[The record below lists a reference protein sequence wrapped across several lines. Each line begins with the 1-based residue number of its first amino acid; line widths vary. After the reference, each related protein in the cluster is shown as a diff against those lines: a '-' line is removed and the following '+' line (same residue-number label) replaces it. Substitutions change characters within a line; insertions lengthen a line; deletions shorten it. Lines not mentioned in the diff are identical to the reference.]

1 MKALRRLLALAILV
15 CAALPAGAYAAEF
28 NVNTSSS
35 LRFSPTPLTIAP
47 GDTVVFHNA
56 DGGTHNV
63 HFADGAFTQP
73 GTPSPSWPAR
83 VARTFPT
90 AGTFDYHCDQHQ
102 SFGMEGVVTVTTN
115 PPPSVTPPPSVAAL
129 KLAHARGGAIKVRL
143 RASTASTAKITL
155 ARRSKGRFRT
165 VKSVKRA
172 VSDKSTRLTFKRD
185 RKGKKLKPGRYRVTV
200 QLTKNGVTSP
210 KRSARITLS

>member
-1 MKALRRLLALAILV
+1 LKALRRLLALAILV
-15 CAALPAGAYAAEF
+15 CAALLAGAYAADF

-47 GDTVVFHNA
+47 GDTVVFHNV

-73 GTPSPSWPAR
+73 GSPSSSWPAR
-83 VARTFPT
+83 VARTFAAT
-90 AGTFDYHCDQHQ
+90 GTFDYHCDQHQ
-102 SFGMEGVVTVTTN
+102 AFGMEGVITVSTN
-115 PPPSVTPPPSVAAL
+115 PPPSVTPRPSVAAL

-143 RASTASTAKITL
+143 RASTASSARITL

-165 VKSVKRA
+165 VKSLKRD
-172 VSDKSTRLTFKRD
+172 VGDKSTRLTFKRD
-185 RKGKKLKPGRYRVTV
+185 RHGKKLKPGRYRITV
-200 QLTKNGVTSP
+200 QLTKDGVKGP
-210 KRSARITLS
+210 KRSARITLP

>member
-47 GDTVVFHNA
+47 GDTVVFHNP

-90 AGTFDYHCDQHQ
+90 TGTFNYHCDQHGA
-102 SFGMEGVVTVTTN
+102 FGMKGVVTVTTN
-115 PPPSVTPPPSVAAL
+115 PPASVAAL
-129 KLAHARGGAIKVRL
+129 KLGHARGGGIKVRL
-143 RASTASTAKITL
+143 RASAASTAKITL
-155 ARRSKGRFRT
+155 ARKSKGRFRT
-165 VKSVKRA
+165 VKSLKRA

-185 RKGKKLKPGRYRVTV
+185 RHGKKLKPGRYRVTV
-200 QLTKNGVTSP
+200 QLTKDGNTGP

>member
-1 MKALRRLLALAILV
+1 LKALGRAPGLAILA
-15 CAALPAGAYAAEF
+15 CAALPAGASAAEF
-28 NVNTSSS
+28 NVNTRPS

-56 DGGTHNV
+56 DSGTHNV

-73 GTPSPSWPAR
+73 ATPSPSWPAR

-90 AGTFDYHCDQHQ
+90 AGTFNYHCDEHQ
-102 SFGMEGVVTVTTN
+102 AFGMDGVIAVKPPGTTP
-115 PPPSVTPPPSVAAL
+115 PPPSVEAL
-129 KLAHARGGAIKVRL
+129 RVAHAPGGAIKVRL

-165 VKSVKRA
+165 VKSLKRK
-172 VSDKSTRLTFKRD
+172 VGHKNTRLTFKRD
-185 RKGKKLKPGRYRVTV
+185 RRGKKLKPGRYKITV
-200 QLTKNGVTSP
+200 QLTKDGAKGP
-210 KRSARITLS
+210 KRSARTTLS